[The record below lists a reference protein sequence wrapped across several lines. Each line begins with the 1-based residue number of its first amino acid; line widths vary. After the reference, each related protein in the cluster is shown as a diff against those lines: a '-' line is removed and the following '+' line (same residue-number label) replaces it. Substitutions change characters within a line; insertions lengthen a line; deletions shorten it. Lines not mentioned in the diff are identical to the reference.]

1 MSPPWSGKPGCLPGE
16 SDTEAG
22 VCRMTRQVSGRG
34 RGSMLQREVTAEA
47 KARGAEGQR
56 IH

>member
-1 MSPPWSGKPGCLPGE
+1 
-16 SDTEAG
+16 
-22 VCRMTRQVSGRG
+22 MTRQVSGRG

-47 KARGAEGQR
+47 KARRAEGQR